1 VYYSGHSEES
11 LNGFNF
17 HTGFTNITKVKY
29 LQTMN
34 LDVIVQQ
41 ERFKNTGVNG
51 TIFNLGN

>member
-1 VYYSGHSEES
+1 MYYSGHSEEY
-11 LNGFNF
+11 LNGFSFNI
-17 HTGFTNITKVKY
+17 GFSNITEVKY

-51 TIFNLGN
+51 TIFNLGK